1 MTLLSL
7 PPEIVD
13 KVCELL
19 CSHYQIWEHD
29 AEGAKALVNLSETC
43 QALNALTLPHL
54 YHRVRPDKDIL
65 DTLTFRIYSPD
76 HRHEVFKFAR
86 SLSLT
91 DTLTRRYIDGQRL
104 DAGEQSFSFDA
115 MLKMMPN
122 IQLLHLSFYFI
133 HYERNL
139 LESTRLE
146 SLRYLHIEGPELDLA
161 TGEPHNLQY
170 ANLFQQAPKIDTL
183 VIRVYDLS
191 WSSRSMGLGNVKCL
205 KIVNTCVNQKDLNF
219 LVGSCPQLEQFVF
232 IVRGKT
238 LTRREMDRG
247 YVTLQTLPQ
256 VLSLHQGTL
265 RYLEVYCRYRG
276 PPYGVAL
283 AARNTIVSSL
293 KDLIKLETFIL
304 GGQYFPFK
312 VGEERKPPKY
322 CLVDLLPP
330 SIHSVT
336 IESKDQNLYEP
347 MCALAEAVRSG
358 SFTKLK
364 EVRQYNFDMKRAFR
378 LARYEAL
385 DNDTFRESEELG
397 RRNNFDEE
405 KIFFHDMLLELSRG
419 CNVSFCVHEEKL
431 FEFVD
436 SGRDGVPGS
445 ILLFASLCPIVLPQ
459 GSAAYPPT
467 LFTFFFFP
475 HAPRIQ
481 LIMIK
486 PALDHMPPEILADIC
501 WPSAED
507 TTGLLSLARTC
518 RVLNKAATPYIYHNI
533 GARGWPEEKINEFP
547 RNRRRLQ
554 ERSFVRR
561 LTYEVDPFPLYTLL
575 CRMPGLQLLSLVDR
589 GNSFGQTLASKAQKK
604 LHDLRYLHLK
614 NTHIKAVRDLSTLE
628 NLFEMALNIK
638 TLRTLLRCRSQTSL
652 V

>member
-19 CSHYQIWEHD
+19 CSHCQTEPLSHFPHKQALVTPCPDQIWKHD

-43 QALNALTLPHL
+43 QALNAVTLPHL

-76 HRHEVFKFAR
+76 HRHEVFKFTR

-91 DTLTRRYIDGQRL
+91 DTLTRRYINGQRL
-104 DAGEQSFSFDA
+104 DAEEQSFSFDA
-115 MLKMMPN
+115 MLKIMPN

-170 ANLFQQAPKIDTL
+170 ASLFQQAPKIDTL

-205 KIVNTCVNQKDLNF
+205 KIVNTCVNQRDLNF

-238 LTRREMDRG
+238 LTRREINHG

-256 VLSLHQGTL
+256 VLSLRQGTL

-283 AARNTIVSSL
+283 AAQNTIVSSL
-293 KDLIKLETFIL
+293 KDLINLETFIL

-312 VGEERKPPKY
+312 VGEGRKPPKY

-431 FEFVD
+431 F
-436 SGRDGVPGS
+436 
-445 ILLFASLCPIVLPQ
+445 
-459 GSAAYPPT
+459 
-467 LFTFFFFP
+467 
-475 HAPRIQ
+475 
-481 LIMIK
+481 
-486 PALDHMPPEILADIC
+486 
-501 WPSAED
+501 
-507 TTGLLSLARTC
+507 
-518 RVLNKAATPYIYHNI
+518 
-533 GARGWPEEKINEFP
+533 
-547 RNRRRLQ
+547 
-554 ERSFVRR
+554 
-561 LTYEVDPFPLYTLL
+561 
-575 CRMPGLQLLSLVDR
+575 
-589 GNSFGQTLASKAQKK
+589 
-604 LHDLRYLHLK
+604 
-614 NTHIKAVRDLSTLE
+614 VRDPL
-628 NLFEMALNIK
+628 A
-638 TLRTLLRCRSQTSL
+638 
-652 V
+652 

>member
-19 CSHYQIWEHD
+19 CSHYQIWKHD

-43 QALNALTLPHL
+43 QAPNAVTLPHL

-91 DTLTRRYIDGQRL
+91 DTLTRRYINGQRL
-104 DAGEQSFSFDA
+104 DAEEQSFIFDA

-170 ANLFQQAPKIDTL
+170 ASLFQQAPKIDTL

-205 KIVNTCVNQKDLNF
+205 KIVNTCVNQRDLNF
-219 LVGSCPQLEQFVF
+219 LVGSCPQLEQFVL

-238 LTRREMDRG
+238 LTRREINRG
-247 YVTLQTLPQ
+247 YVTLQKLPQ
-256 VLSLHQGTL
+256 VLSLRQGTL

-283 AARNTIVSSL
+283 AAQNTIVSSL
-293 KDLIKLETFIL
+293 KDLINLETFIL

-312 VGEERKPPKY
+312 VGEGRKPPKY

-397 RRNNFDEE
+397 RRNNFDKE
-405 KIFFHDMLLELSRG
+405 KIFFHGMLLELSRG

-431 FEFVD
+431 F
-436 SGRDGVPGS
+436 
-445 ILLFASLCPIVLPQ
+445 
-459 GSAAYPPT
+459 
-467 LFTFFFFP
+467 
-475 HAPRIQ
+475 
-481 LIMIK
+481 
-486 PALDHMPPEILADIC
+486 
-501 WPSAED
+501 
-507 TTGLLSLARTC
+507 
-518 RVLNKAATPYIYHNI
+518 
-533 GARGWPEEKINEFP
+533 
-547 RNRRRLQ
+547 
-554 ERSFVRR
+554 
-561 LTYEVDPFPLYTLL
+561 
-575 CRMPGLQLLSLVDR
+575 
-589 GNSFGQTLASKAQKK
+589 
-604 LHDLRYLHLK
+604 
-614 NTHIKAVRDLSTLE
+614 VRDPL
-628 NLFEMALNIK
+628 A
-638 TLRTLLRCRSQTSL
+638 
-652 V
+652 